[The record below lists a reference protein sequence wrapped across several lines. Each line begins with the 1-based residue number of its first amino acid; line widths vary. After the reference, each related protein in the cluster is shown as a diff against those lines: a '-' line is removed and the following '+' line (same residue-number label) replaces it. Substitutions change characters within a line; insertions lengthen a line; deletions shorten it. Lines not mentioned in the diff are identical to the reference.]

1 MIRTYLLVFYKL
13 RWLSK
18 RNFRNIGIDPL
29 LPKKYFDI
37 LNNFLNIYYSWT
49 FLIYESPVSNFLENS
64 SRFFPKFQFP
74 GHELDRFLENSSINF
89 LWVPI
94 INIGAWARPISGK
107 LVHIWMSFPETGLC
121 HAAWLM
127 PQNTKIDDWM
137 SFP

>member
-49 FLIYESPVSNFLENS
+49 FLIYESPVSNFCKLQTLLANPTKLIQIFVRNFNFRGISWTVFWKIHPSIFCEYLFS
-64 SRFFPKFQFP
+64 FCKIS
-74 GHELDRFLENSSINF
+74 GHELDRFL
-89 LWVPI
+89 V
-94 INIGAWARPISGK
+94 K
-107 LVHIWMSFPETGLC
+107 IWTSFPEIGLA
-121 HAAWLM
+121 HA
-127 PQNTKIDDWM
+127 PEICQ
-137 SFP
+137 

>member
-49 FLIYESPVSNFLENS
+49 FLIYDS
-64 SRFFPKFQFP
+64 
-74 GHELDRFLENSSINF
+74 
-89 LWVPI
+89 
-94 INIGAWARPISGK
+94 
-107 LVHIWMSFPETGLC
+107 
-121 HAAWLM
+121 
-127 PQNTKIDDWM
+127 
-137 SFP
+137 